1 MFILATFSNSI
12 IIVVIYVIEM
22 YVRVNSL
29 LQYLYILIPL
39 GLSDVLVPAD
49 VIIYPSIKF
58 NDLTWISALFTR
70 VIFLCSH
77 INLGTFTSLS
87 SVQIS
92 TFVKLKLKLKQ
103 NTQ

>member
-22 YVRVNSL
+22 YVRVNLL
-29 LQYLYILIPL
+29 LQYLYILKPL
-39 GLSDVLVPAD
+39 RLKHVLVPTD

-70 VIFLCSH
+70 VIVLCSH
-77 INLGTFTSLS
+77 INL
-87 SVQIS
+87 
-92 TFVKLKLKLKQ
+92 
-103 NTQ
+103 